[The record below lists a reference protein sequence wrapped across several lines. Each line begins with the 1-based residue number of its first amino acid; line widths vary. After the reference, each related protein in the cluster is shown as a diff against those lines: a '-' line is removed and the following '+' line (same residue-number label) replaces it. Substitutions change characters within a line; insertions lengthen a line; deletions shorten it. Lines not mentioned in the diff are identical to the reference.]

1 VLGSGRM
8 QHKVSS
14 ASQLPHSL
22 HQLSCAA
29 AAAHFLNM
37 VAGVV
42 TNLFIS
48 ECRLIPAALTC
59 KYVTVTTTRHPTCRS
74 IGLSNAGAGGGDAFR
89 SRYMVCI
96 SRHVDCSLSDGSSD
110 IQERKNGQATEN
122 T

>member
-1 VLGSGRM
+1 
-8 QHKVSS
+8 
-14 ASQLPHSL
+14 
-22 HQLSCAA
+22 
-29 AAAHFLNM
+29 M

-48 ECRLIPAALTC
+48 ESRLIPAALTC